1 MPCLMEIDQVAIERQ
16 LLERAKKGDAAA
28 LADIRAML
36 HNLHLYMHLL
46 SLDPTKEYEMV
57 TLRELEGANL
67 LDEIRCNPGPTTP
80 VTEEIAKERYRQIY
94 EEGFNF
100 PNDDE
105 QVRGQ
110 LAAAASCYARRA
122 AKRNDYN
129 VSIEGT
135 PIEWPWSD
143 KWWKPKDARSNLIRA
158 AALIVAEI
166 ERLDRKAK
174 REMG

>member
-1 MPCLMEIDQVAIERQ
+1 MPCLMEIDQVAIERS
-16 LLERAKKGDAAA
+16 LLQRAKKNDVAA

-67 LDEIRCNPGPTTP
+67 LDEIRCNPGPTSP
-80 VTEEIAKERYRQIY
+80 VIEEIATERNRQIY
-94 EEGFNF
+94 EEGFCS
-100 PNDDE
+100 PDDDE

-110 LAAAASCYARRA
+110 LAMAASCYARQA
-122 AKRNDYN
+122 ALPQLS
-129 VSIEGT
+129 VGGV
-135 PIEWPWSD
+135 PIDWPWKD
-143 KWWKPKDARSNLIRA
+143 KWWKPKDTRRDLVRA